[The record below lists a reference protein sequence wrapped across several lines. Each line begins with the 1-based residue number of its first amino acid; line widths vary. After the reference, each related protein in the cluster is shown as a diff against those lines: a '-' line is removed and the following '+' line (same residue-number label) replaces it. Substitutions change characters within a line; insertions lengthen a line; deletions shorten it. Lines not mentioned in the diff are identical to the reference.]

1 MSVDSSAVT
10 RHSVIYVA
18 ASILQKLSSLILL
31 PVYTRLLTP
40 EEYGYFNLIITL
52 LLLGG
57 AVATLGLEFAVARY
71 CHPEISD
78 DVTDTRDWKLGDS
91 QGRYYT
97 AAYFVVVAASMGVTA
112 LLAATGP
119 LYSPIAFPDFDFYP
133 VVLIAL
139 VSILFQPL
147 TAIYL
152 SLLQARSMAR
162 AYGTFSLALFLSNA
176 LLTVALLGPL
186 DLGLLGVAVS
196 LVAVN
201 AFFALLGTLRASRL
215 GMLWIRFCA
224 DDVRRILSYSLPMLP
239 HTLTLQATSL
249 ASRVIISNLVS
260 VAAAGLFNIAMYAVN
275 FIDAVQ
281 TALHRAFLPW
291 YFTQVEQQTVGWQ
304 DNVRD
309 VIAAFVGASVVVS
322 SAVALFASELLVVM
336 TPESFHEAA
345 NIVPILALSMMVK
358 SVYYPSLSALL
369 YNERGTNLVMV
380 ISGTASVFSIPL
392 AVAGAFSLGLTGVA
406 LAQLMQRLVMS
417 AMAVRLSARVDRP
430 PIPWGSVMRLQAG
443 GVTVVV
449 LVMIGDHAAWWGL
462 GFWWLLVAK
471 SAVGIALAS
480 YLFVCDPN
488 LFRAARRVLSHGR

>member
-1 MSVDSSAVT
+1 
-10 RHSVIYVA
+10 
-18 ASILQKLSSLILL
+18 
-31 PVYTRLLTP
+31 
-40 EEYGYFNLIITL
+40 
-52 LLLGG
+52 
-57 AVATLGLEFAVARY
+57 
-71 CHPEISD
+71 
-78 DVTDTRDWKLGDS
+78 
-91 QGRYYT
+91 
-97 AAYFVVVAASMGVTA
+97 
-112 LLAATGP
+112 
-119 LYSPIAFPDFDFYP
+119 
-133 VVLIAL
+133 
-139 VSILFQPL
+139 
-147 TAIYL
+147 
-152 SLLQARSMAR
+152 
-162 AYGTFSLALFLSNA
+162 
-176 LLTVALLGPL
+176 
-186 DLGLLGVAVS
+186 
-196 LVAVN
+196 
-201 AFFALLGTLRASRL
+201 
-215 GMLWIRFCA
+215 
-224 DDVRRILSYSLPMLP
+224 
-239 HTLTLQATSL
+239 
-249 ASRVIISNLVS
+249 
-260 VAAAGLFNIAMYAVN
+260 
-275 FIDAVQ
+275 VQ

-345 NIVPILALSMMVK
+345 SIVPILALSMMVK